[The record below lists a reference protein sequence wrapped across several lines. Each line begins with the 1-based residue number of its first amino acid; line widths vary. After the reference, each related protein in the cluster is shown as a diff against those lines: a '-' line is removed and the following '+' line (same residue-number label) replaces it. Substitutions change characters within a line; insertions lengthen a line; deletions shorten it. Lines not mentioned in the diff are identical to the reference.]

1 MNDDKKVVEL
11 NEQNIS
17 QTKLLLLLE
26 WVLIII
32 SLVSFLLMLFVS
44 IELIED
50 LFWKIVLIVSAS
62 TILGLGI
69 IFSIL
74 IEQKAGYYQCRNC
87 NHKYIPTYMQVLWSM
102 HFGRTRY
109 MKCPKCNNRSW
120 NKKVISK

>member
-32 SLVSFLLMLFVS
+32 SSIAFILMLYIS
-44 IELIED
+44 IELIGD

-74 IEQKAGYYQCRNC
+74 IEQRAGYYQCSKC
-87 NHKYIPTYMQVLWSM
+87 NHKYIPTYMQVLWAM

-109 MKCPKCNNRSW
+109 MKCPECNNRSW
-120 NKKVISK
+120 NKKVLSK